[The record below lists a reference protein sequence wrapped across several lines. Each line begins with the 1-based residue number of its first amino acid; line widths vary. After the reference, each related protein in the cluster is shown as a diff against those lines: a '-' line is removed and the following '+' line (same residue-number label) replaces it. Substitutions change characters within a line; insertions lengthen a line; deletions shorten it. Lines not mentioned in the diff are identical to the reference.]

1 MNPNEIYTFRPKVA
15 GEDDDRAGDNQEQNK
30 RRKNRT
36 RGKDKTNKTAL
47 DKQTKRDQIR
57 REMVT
62 QSNIARL
69 KAKMAEKVKRKKET
83 HEVGA
88 IEDEVMTRIP
98 QMIRSRLEKET
109 EQL

>member
-15 GEDDDRAGDNQEQNK
+15 GEEDDDRAADDQTQK
-30 RRKNRT
+30 KRKNRT
-36 RGKDKTNKTAL
+36 RGSHKTNKTAL
-47 DKQTKRDQIR
+47 DKQVKRDQIR
-57 REMVT
+57 REMVS
-62 QSNIARL
+62 QGNIARL
-69 KAKMAEKVKRKKET
+69 KSKMAEKVKRKKES